1 MLSDLKSLP
10 IPLSITLG
18 DGRKLQATGQGKV
31 VLMMNLPQGNSESCT
46 LHDVLLVPG
55 LAYNLLSMTAAS
67 RRRKV
72 TTFTEVGCEI
82 RDLSSKLI
90 ASGHREGNL
99 YYLDQRGS
107 THQACVSHES
117 KEVICHR
124 RLGHL
129 GSTGMEA
136 LAKQQMVD
144 GLDINLT
151 QPPKFCESCAK
162 GKGHRLPFKGTSGK
176 KADHPLDLVHSD
188 VCGKIGTKSLSG
200 GEYFVTFID
209 DHTRHV
215 WVFVLKHKHEVF
227 ACFKQWKA
235 QVERSTGRQVKTLRS
250 DNGGEYTSKE
260 FALYLAKE
268 GIKHELTTP
277 HTPQQNGVA
286 ERLNRTLVEGV
297 RAMLAD
303 SKLTHRFWAE
313 ALSTMAY
320 LRNRSPTKAL
330 GGVTPHEAWSGS
342 KPILLG
348 YGTEQKGY
356 RLFDPQRSKVIH
368 SRDVVFDENSMAG
381 DQLQVQPSSEYVNL
395 EVESER
401 GEGEEEQRVE
411 VEGERGE
418 VQEEQRV
425 EVEGER
431 GEVQEEQRVEVEG
444 EEGAV
449 QEEQRVEVEG
459 EQNVYTSDPA
469 ASTGAG
475 LRRSA
480 RIRQEPDRYT
490 SYPAAST
497 GAGLRRSARIR
508 QEPDRYSHLL
518 MLLSSEQQD
527 PCSVAEAKSSYDHA
541 KWVEAMERDST
552 KSGPW

>member
-1 MLSDLKSLP
+1 MQDGTGERRTLGIVNGTETAPAEEGEQLTKFTARRDKALATIVLAVDPRLLYIIEPDPTDPITVWKTLANQFQRKTWANKLDLKRKLFSMRLNEGSSVQEHLKSMTEICDELSAIGEPVNEEDRVIYLLASLPESYNVLVTTLEANAEVPRLELVTERLIHYESKRKQMEALEGALTTRVKRCFYCKKPGHFKRDCEEFTKKNQPKTLKNKAKLGAFKVTITAEDEDGSDSESTGLVVQHALSANGRSDSQWILDSGATCHMCNKESMLSDLKPLP
-10 IPLSITLG
+10 IPLSVTLG

-55 LAYNLLSMTAAS
+55 LAYNLLSITAAS

-99 YYLDQRGS
+99 YYLDQRGP

-117 KEVICHR
+117 KEVIWHR

-215 WVFVLKHKHEVF
+215 WVFVLKHKDEVF

-260 FALYLAKE
+260 FALYLASYS
-268 GIKHELTTP
+268 GRRCTCY
-277 HTPQQNGVA
+277 V
-286 ERLNRTLVEGV
+286 
-297 RAMLAD
+297 
-303 SKLTHRFWAE
+303 SRF
-313 ALSTMAY
+313 
-320 LRNRSPTKAL
+320 KA
-330 GGVTPHEAWSGS
+330 HSS
-342 KPILLG
+342 LLG
-348 YGTEQKGY
+348 
-356 RLFDPQRSKVIH
+356 
-368 SRDVVFDENSMAG
+368 
-381 DQLQVQPSSEYVNL
+381 
-395 EVESER
+395 
-401 GEGEEEQRVE
+401 
-411 VEGERGE
+411 
-418 VQEEQRV
+418 
-425 EVEGER
+425 
-431 GEVQEEQRVEVEG
+431 
-444 EEGAV
+444 
-449 QEEQRVEVEG
+449 
-459 EQNVYTSDPA
+459 
-469 ASTGAG
+469 
-475 LRRSA
+475 
-480 RIRQEPDRYT
+480 
-490 SYPAAST
+490 
-497 GAGLRRSARIR
+497 
-508 QEPDRYSHLL
+508 
-518 MLLSSEQQD
+518 
-527 PCSVAEAKSSYDHA
+527 
-541 KWVEAMERDST
+541 
-552 KSGPW
+552 